1 MFEGVWWD
9 LLFALI
15 GTGAMVTGIVGLA
28 MGGNLPGVR
37 VPQSLR
43 PLAKFLLT
51 LALLVG
57 ITLVVD
63 KGSPDLLERLL
74 NEIVS

>member
-1 MFEGVWWD
+1 MFQGVWWD
-9 LLFALI
+9 LFLTLV

-28 MGGNLPGVR
+28 RGGELPGVR
-37 VPQSLR
+37 VPESVR

-51 LALLVG
+51 LTLLVG

-63 KGSPDLLERLL
+63 KGSPDLLERVY
-74 NEIVS
+74 NEIIS